1 MTVRFRRSGDALRAS
16 LTDEEVKLLRSL
28 PDQLRPVLEAPVD
41 RSDPVRDRLFPK
53 AYLDPTQEESERE
66 WQQLVHPEL
75 VRERVAKLS
84 VLGATLERG
93 RSEGG
98 RVEVDL
104 SEEEVQAWL
113 GVLNDARLAL
123 GTQLGVTE
131 DFDDEEIGEEHP
143 DAVAYAIYGW
153 LTWVE
158 GDLVEALLG

>member
-1 MTVRFRRSGDALRAS
+1 MTARFRRVGDVLRAS
-16 LTDEEVKLLRSL
+16 LADEEVKLLRSL

-53 AYLDPTQEESERE
+53 AYVDPTHEESERE

-75 VRERVAKLS
+75 VRERVAKLGL
-84 VLGATLERG
+84 LGATLERG
-93 RSEGG
+93 KSEGG
-98 RVEVDL
+98 WVEVDL
-104 SEEEVQAWL
+104 TDEEVQAWL

-131 DFDDEEIGEEHP
+131 EFDSEGVGEEHP
-143 DAVAYAIYGW
+143 DAAAYAVYGW

-158 GDLVEALLG
+158 GDLVETLLG